1 MNDNKNMALSDE
13 LFADVSGGFG
23 VARRQKIYDAVGTV
37 IMLLKDGSYMVR
49 FDDGGE
55 VTASPKDGKS
65 VAEGAKVGLF
75 AVAGGWIMDA
85 LDDER

>member
-23 VARRQKIYDAVGTV
+23 VASSQKIYDAVGKV

-65 VAEGAKVGLF
+65 IAEGAEVGLF
-75 AVAGGWIMDA
+75 SFAGGWIMEP
-85 LDDER
+85 LGDER

>member
-23 VARRQKIYDAVGTV
+23 VASSQKIYDAVGIV
-37 IMLLKDGSYMVR
+37 IMLLENGSYMVR

-65 VAEGAKVGLF
+65 IAEGAEVGLF
-75 AVAGGWIMDA
+75 LRWW
-85 LDDER
+85 LDHGTSW